1 MSFVLE
7 VFWPGTMVMFY
18 LSKGARGGGGQLE
31 ELEPWLGSAVRVG
44 FSLSRFRCEGNLTR
58 LAFDWTQPNPFTLQ
72 CCYRQ
77 VGWRV
82 FCLWHTHHHIHT
94 NYLWDGHVGRSPRHS
109 QINYATITATKRLL
123 PGFIVPSRSVNVASR
138 VWESIAGSR
147 WGCFSQSIDTMPRC
161 LETLERSYHHRRR
174 IFAAPTIAVWAVLNG

>member
-58 LAFDWTQPNPFTLQ
+58 LAFD
-72 CCYRQ
+72 
-77 VGWRV
+77 
-82 FCLWHTHHHIHT
+82 
-94 NYLWDGHVGRSPRHS
+94 
-109 QINYATITATKRLL
+109 
-123 PGFIVPSRSVNVASR
+123 
-138 VWESIAGSR
+138 
-147 WGCFSQSIDTMPRC
+147 
-161 LETLERSYHHRRR
+161 
-174 IFAAPTIAVWAVLNG
+174 